1 VKDLHCLNTE
11 SRPFVAFSFPN
22 EDKVQVFIDSGE
34 SGKEEDG
41 FVFAPFTSDK
51 NDALYVCPT
60 ETYFFSR
67 EEFASQESGSQSL
80 DESDKI
86 NYEEKIRVAVEK
98 LQTTE
103 LDKVVLSR
111 QVGVDFG
118 GAKSDSFKK
127 SLSLYPSAFVYWF
140 FHPESG
146 HWQGATPELFLRTK
160 GSEIETSSLAGTR
173 VYSPENKE
181 EIWGEKERKEQ
192 QFVTDFIVDQLE
204 DLTENISQEGP
215 KNHIAGNLVHLKT
228 KIIARLKSG
237 ISVERVISSLHPTPA
252 VCGTPREPAL
262 QTIKDLE
269 DYDRQ
274 YYTGYLGLKNDK
286 KTQLYVNLRC
296 MKLYESK
303 AIIFVGGGITKD
315 SKAELEYQET
325 QAKAMTMKKVLI

>member
-1 VKDLHCLNTE
+1 VKDLHRLNTE

-34 SGKEEDG
+34 LGKQEG
-41 FVFAPFTSDK
+41 SFVFAPFTSDK
-51 NDALYVCPT
+51 HNTLCVCPT
-60 ETYFFSR
+60 ETHFFSR
-67 EEFASQESGSQSL
+67 EEFTSPGSGSLSL
-80 DESDKI
+80 VELDKSNYEDKI
-86 NYEEKIRVAVEK
+86 RTVVEK

-111 QVGVDFG
+111 QVGVHFS

-146 HWQGATPELFLRTK
+146 HWQGATPELFLSAK
-160 GSEIETSSLAGTR
+160 GLEIETSSLAGTR
-173 VYSPENKE
+173 IYAPENKE
-181 EIWGEKERKEQ
+181 KIWGEKERKEQ
-192 QFVTDFIVDQLE
+192 QFVTDFIIDQLK

-228 KIIARLKSG
+228 KIRGILKSG
-237 ISVERVISSLHPTPA
+237 IPVERVISALHPTPA
-252 VCGTPREPAL
+252 VCGTPRELAL

-296 MKLYESK
+296 MKLFENS
-303 AIIFVGGGITKD
+303 ATIFVGGGITKD